1 MDTTFPLVTSFMAKK
16 LITFRAETDIQ
27 HAIDIL
33 VKKKISG
40 APIVDQHHKLV
51 GILSEVDCL
60 KLLVD
65 GPYHKNPIPKGTVG
79 DYMST
84 NLRTIQ
90 SDQNILYAAYEFVQH
105 GLRRLP
111 VLKHDKLVGQISRRD
126 ILRAIQQLRPNHKL
140 VPDTWKVRMPIG

>member
-1 MDTTFPLVTSFMAKK
+1 MNTAFPLVTEFMAKK

-27 HAIDIL
+27 YAIDIL

-40 APIVDQHHKLV
+40 APIVDENKKLV

-65 GPYHKNPIPKGTVG
+65 GPYHKNPIPNGTVG

-90 SDQNILYAAYEFVQH
+90 ADQNILYAAYEFVQH

-140 VPDTWKVRMPIG
+140 IPDTWKVRTPVG